1 MHTSKCQNLIEARSL
16 PVESVDSCSMK
27 FHVALVNMHLL
38 WSTLSE
44 YGINDLLRVM
54 LNGMQDFQHPPMTN
68 DGEEAH
74 IIRSAL

>member
-16 PVESVDSCSMK
+16 PVERVDSCSMK